1 MTATLPTQTA
11 SSQRPSDTHGRC
23 AAGPHHLADQDQS
36 DTHHAGV
43 GEAQNSDNGQVDGD
57 THTGPA
63 VVCPTSPATR
73 DDATPILAASPWTQS
88 STTGQ
93 RTSDAQRSS
102 VGGAPNDQQGPAIP
116 GPVSKKAA
124 LDLADPLLALAA
136 DVLDDLERVRIANE
150 NRLRQLT
157 RTAEDKDGE
166 ERGFGLTLD
175 YPDVARLAALVDAL
189 VQAEEQA
196 TKNLERR
203 MKRHPLGS
211 WVKQAKGVGEKQ
223 AARLLAAIGDPYIR
237 PEMLR
242 RADDGTVI
250 VEPSRPRTVSELW
263 SYCGY
268 GDAATQV
275 RQKGKKANW
284 SDDAKKRAH
293 LVAKKCTF
301 QLRKPCFSVKGDDG
315 LVSHTVHAEGECTCS
330 RYRLLYDEQK
340 VKYVG
345 SVHPK
350 ECHRCTPKGKP
361 PAPVG
366 SPRKA
371 AHVDAIA
378 VRAVKKE
385 ILRDLWREAARLH
398 ELPIQRPTSCRHPMG
413 ERRWMGSA
421 LPGDQPPGDTQLAP
435 AVVALKSARA
445 RRRRRRSAAPDSPEG
460 GASS

>member
-1 MTATLPTQTA
+1 MTATLPSKTA

-43 GEAQNSDNGQVDGD
+43 GEAQNSDSGHGCSD
-57 THTGPA
+57 THSRPA
-63 VVCPTSPATR
+63 AVGPTSPATNS
-73 DDATPILAASPWTQS
+73 DPTPKGAASSGTQS
-88 STTGQ
+88 STTDQ

-102 VGGAPNDQQGPAIP
+102 VGGALNDQQGPAIP
-116 GPVSKKAA
+116 GPVPKKAA

-166 ERGFGLTLD
+166 KRGFGLTLD
-175 YPDVARLAALVDAL
+175 YPDVACLAALVDAL

-223 AARLLAAIGDPYIR
+223 AARLLAAVGDPYWND
-237 PEMLR
+237 LH
-242 RADDGTVI
+242 D
-250 VEPSRPRTVSELW
+250 RPRTVSELW
-263 SYCGY
+263 AYCGY
-268 GDAATQV
+268 HVVHPDGHLRIENHTVGAVGVAPF
-275 RQKGKKANW
+275 RRKGVKANW
-284 SDDAKKRAH
+284 SDDAKKRCF
-293 LVAKKCTF
+293 LVATSILKAGGPYREVYDAAREKYA
-301 QLRKPCFSVKGDDG
+301 DA
-315 LVSHTVHAEGECTCS
+315 VHASEC
-330 RYRLLYDEQK
+330 K
-340 VKYVG
+340 
-345 SVHPK
+345 
-350 ECHRCTPKGKP
+350 RCGPSGKP
-361 PAPVG
+361 AQPG
-366 SPRKA
+366 SPLSAGHQHARGLRAISKA
-371 AHVDAIA
+371 V
-378 VRAVKKE
+378 
-385 ILRDLWREAARLH
+385 LRDLWREAARLH

-435 AVVALKSARA
+435 AGMALKSARA